1 MVSVCMATY
10 NGAAFIEEQIRSI
23 LTQLRAEDELVISDD
38 GSGDGTLDIICQ
50 IADDRIRLYH
60 GNFRDVIRNF
70 QYALSKAKGD
80 YIFLADQD
88 DVWLPGKVTKMIE
101 LLQKY
106 DLVISDSEV
115 VDEQLQQLHASFFA
129 YFGSGKGLLKNIAR
143 STYYGSCMAFRKS
156 LLKNALPF
164 PATREIGHDLWI
176 GLVAEMIGTVYFYP
190 EALIKYRRHGETFT
204 SAGTGKSKRGLIK
217 KLKGRMIMMKEVI
230 KYYLK
235 YKICKKV

>member
-10 NGAAFIEEQIRSI
+10 NGAAFVKEQINSI
-23 LTQLRAEDELVISDD
+23 LTQLKSEDELIISDD
-38 GSGDGTLDIICQ
+38 GSTDGTLDILSE

-70 QYALSKAKGD
+70 QHALSKAEGD
-80 YIFLADQD
+80 HIFLADQD
-88 DVWLPGKVTKMIE
+88 DVWLPGKVAKMID

-115 VDEQLQQLHASFFA
+115 VDEQLQLLHASFFA
-129 YFGSGKGLLKNIAR
+129 YFGSGKGLLKNMAR

-156 LLKNALPF
+156 LLDGALPF

-176 GLVAEMIGTVYFYP
+176 GLVAEMTGTVCFYP

-204 SAGTGKSKRGLIK
+204 SAGTGKSKRGLIT